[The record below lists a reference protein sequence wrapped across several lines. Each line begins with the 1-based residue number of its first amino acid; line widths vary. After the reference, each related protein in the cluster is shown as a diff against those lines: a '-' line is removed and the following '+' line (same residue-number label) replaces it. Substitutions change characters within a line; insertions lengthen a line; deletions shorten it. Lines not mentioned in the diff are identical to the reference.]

1 MGIGGIS
8 IWQLLI
14 IALIIVLLF
23 GTKKLRSVG
32 TDLGG
37 ALKGFKKAVKDDDEE
52 KEKSDQEQIA
62 EMDSDDDSAAEA
74 AAKAK
79 ADAAAAEADRKKQ
92 STAST
97 RNEHSD
103 KS

>member
-23 GTKKLRSVG
+23 GTKKLRSLG

-37 ALKGFKKAVKDDDEE
+37 ALKGFKSAMKDDEE
-52 KEKSDQEQIA
+52 EE
-62 EMDSDDDSAAEA
+62 E
-74 AAKAK
+74 
-79 ADAAAAEADRKKQ
+79 
-92 STAST
+92 
-97 RNEHSD
+97 N
-103 KS
+103 

>member
-23 GTKKLRSVG
+23 GTKKLRSLG

-37 ALKGFKKAVKDDDEE
+37 ALKGFKKAIKDDDAESEE
-52 KEKSDQEQIA
+52 SEEQKESDQLTQ
-62 EMDSDDDSAAEA
+62 
-74 AAKAK
+74 
-79 ADAAAAEADRKKQ
+79 EADERKRD
-92 STAST
+92 ASDTVHSRT
-97 RNEHSD
+97 READ
-103 KS
+103 EK